1 MILTIVFRSMVGLLG
16 GSKIDTYIEGRC
28 FLHRILITKKRGN
41 KMIKTQINKT
51 NMKETNNIYLGV
63 SAQFE
68 IEKVFIPVA

>member
-1 MILTIVFRSMVGLLG
+1 
-16 GSKIDTYIEGRC
+16 
-28 FLHRILITKKRGN
+28 
-41 KMIKTQINKT
+41 MIKTQINKT